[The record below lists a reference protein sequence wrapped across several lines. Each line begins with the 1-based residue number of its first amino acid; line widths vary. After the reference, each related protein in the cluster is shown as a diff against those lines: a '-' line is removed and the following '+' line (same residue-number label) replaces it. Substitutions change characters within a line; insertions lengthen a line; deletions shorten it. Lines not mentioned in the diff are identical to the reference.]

1 MKKLYTSK
9 ETDWGSL
16 GKVSPVIDLYD
27 VIEQLNSSREL
38 DIPALKREVEIKYQE
53 SLSKLN
59 ERLKLYGE
67 KLEKINK
74 MVETL

>member
-1 MKKLYTSK
+1 M
-9 ETDWGSL
+9 
-16 GKVSPVIDLYD
+16 SPVIDLYD

-38 DIPALKREVEIKYQE
+38 DIPAIKREVEIKYQE

>member
-38 DIPALKREVEIKYQE
+38 DIPAIKREVEIKYQE